1 MTWPYKDLIA
11 IQDLSAGD
19 IGTILDMAASFKE
32 ISRRDIKKVPT
43 LRGKTVVLLFY
54 EPSTRTRLSFE
65 LAAKRLS
72 ADTTALSGSGS
83 SFTKGE
89 TIMDAAHNVM
99 AMAPDCIVIRY
110 PYAGIPRKMA
120 ELLPCSV
127 INAGDGYHEHP
138 TQALLDMYSIKEHFG
153 RIDGLRVAI
162 VGDIMHSRVA
172 RSNVYG
178 LQKMG
183 ASVVLVAPKTL
194 LPPGVETW
202 GVDVSSQ
209 LNPIIPEADVV
220 MMLRVQKERLNQQF
234 FSGEREYSIFY
245 GLNKKRVE
253 MMKKDAVIM
262 HPGPMNRGVE
272 ITYDAADSARSII
285 LDQVENGVAI
295 RMTLLYLS
303 LGGSVNVD

>member
-11 IQDLSAGD
+11 IADLKREEIA
-19 IGTILDMAASFKE
+19 TILDMASSFKE
-32 ISRRDIKKVPT
+32 ISKRDIKKVPT

-72 ADTTALSGSGS
+72 ADTTALSASGS
-83 SFTKGE
+83 SFSKGE
-89 TIMDAAHNVM
+89 TIMDAAYNVM

-120 ELLPCSV
+120 QLLPCSV

-138 TQALLDMYSIKEHFG
+138 TQALLDMFTMKERFG
-153 RIDGLRVAI
+153 NLEGLKVAI

-178 LQKMG
+178 LRKMG
-183 ASVVLVAPKTL
+183 AQVVLVAPRTL
-194 LPPGVETW
+194 IPPGVDTW
-202 GVDVSSQ
+202 GVDVATE
-209 LNPIIPEADVV
+209 LDPVIPDCDVI
-220 MMLRVQKERLNQQF
+220 MMLRVQKERLSRQF
-234 FSGEREYSIFY
+234 FSGEREYSFFY
-245 GLNKKRVE
+245 GLNRSRVE
-253 MMKKDAVIM
+253 KMKPDAVIM

-272 ITYDAADSARSII
+272 ITCDAADSARSMI

>member
-1 MTWPYKDLIA
+1 MNWPHKDIIA
-11 IQDLSAGD
+11 VQDLTSAE
-19 IGTILDMAASFKE
+19 IGLILDMASSFKE

-54 EPSTRTRLSFE
+54 EASTRTRLSFE
-65 LAAKRLS
+65 IAAKRLS
-72 ADTTALSGSGS
+72 ADTTALSASGS
-83 SFTKGE
+83 SFSKGE
-89 TIMDAAHNVM
+89 TIMDAAYNVM
-99 AMAPDCIVIRY
+99 AMSPDCIIIRY
-110 PYAGIPRKMA
+110 PYAGVPKKMA

-138 TQALLDMYSIKEHFG
+138 TQALLDMYSMKERFG
-153 RIDGLRVAI
+153 RLEGLKVAI

-178 LQKMG
+178 LIKMG
-183 ASVVLVAPKTL
+183 AQVVLVAPKTL

-202 GVDVSSQ
+202 GADVMTEFD
-209 LNPIIPEADVV
+209 PVIPEVDAI
-220 MMLRVQKERLNQQF
+220 MMLRVQKERLHERF
-234 FSGEREYSIFY
+234 YPDSREYSIFY
-245 GLNKKRVE
+245 GLNKRRVD
-253 MMKKDAVIM
+253 MMKEGAVIM

-303 LGGSVNVD
+303 MGGSANVD

>member
-11 IQDLSAGD
+11 IADLKREEIA
-19 IGTILDMAASFKE
+19 TILDMASSFKE
-32 ISRRDIKKVPT
+32 ISKRDIKKVPT

-72 ADTTALSGSGS
+72 ADTTALSASGS

-89 TIMDAAHNVM
+89 TIMDAAYNVM

-120 ELLPCSV
+120 QLLPCSV

-138 TQALLDMYSIKEHFG
+138 TQALLDMFTMKERFG
-153 RIDGLRVAI
+153 NLEGLKVAI

-178 LQKMG
+178 LRKMG
-183 ASVVLVAPKTL
+183 AQVVLVAPRTL
-194 LPPGVETW
+194 LPPGVDTW
-202 GVDVSSQ
+202 GVDVATE
-209 LNPIIPEADVV
+209 LDPVIPDSDVI
-220 MMLRVQKERLNQQF
+220 MMLRVQKERLSRQF
-234 FSGEREYSIFY
+234 FSGEREYSFFY
-245 GLNKKRVE
+245 GLNRSRVE
-253 MMKKDAVIM
+253 KMKPDAVIM

-272 ITYDAADSARSII
+272 ITCDAADSARSMI

>member
-11 IQDLSAGD
+11 IADLKREEIA
-19 IGTILDMAASFKE
+19 TILDMASSFKE
-32 ISRRDIKKVPT
+32 ISKRDIKKVPT

-72 ADTTALSGSGS
+72 ADTTALSASGS

-89 TIMDAAHNVM
+89 TIMDAAYNVM

-120 ELLPCSV
+120 QQLPCSV

-138 TQALLDMYSIKEHFG
+138 TQALLDMFTMKERFG
-153 RIDGLRVAI
+153 NLEGLKVAI

-178 LQKMG
+178 LRKMG
-183 ASVVLVAPKTL
+183 AQVVLVAPRTL
-194 LPPGVETW
+194 LPPGVDTW
-202 GVDVSSQ
+202 GVDVATE
-209 LNPIIPEADVV
+209 LDPVIPDSDVI
-220 MMLRVQKERLNQQF
+220 MMLRVQKERLSRQF
-234 FSGEREYSIFY
+234 FSGEREYSFFY
-245 GLNKKRVE
+245 GLNRSRVE
-253 MMKKDAVIM
+253 KMKPDAVIM

-272 ITYDAADSARSII
+272 ITCDAADSARSMI

>member
-1 MTWPYKDLIA
+1 MTWPHKDLIG
-11 IQDLSAGD
+11 IQDLTAD
-19 IGTILDMAASFKE
+19 EIGTILEMTTSFKE

-43 LRGKTVVLLFY
+43 LRGKTVVLFFH

-72 ADTTALSGSGS
+72 ADTTALSASGS

-89 TIMDAAHNVM
+89 TIMDAAYNVM
-99 AMAPDCIVIRY
+99 AMAPDCIIIRY
-110 PYAGIPRKMA
+110 PHAGIPRKMA
-120 ELLPCSV
+120 QLLPCSV

-138 TQALLDMYSIKEHFG
+138 SQALLDMYSMQEHFG
-153 RIDGLRVAI
+153 RLDGLRVAI

-178 LQKMG
+178 LRKMG
-183 ASVVLVAPKTL
+183 AQVVLVAPKTL

-202 GVDVSSQ
+202 GVEVSTELDPVIPGSDV
-209 LNPIIPEADVV
+209 I
-220 MMLRVQKERLNQQF
+220 MMLRVQKERLHQQF
-234 FSGEREYSIFY
+234 FSGEREYSFFY
-245 GLNKKRVE
+245 GLNKSRVQK
-253 MMKKDAVIM
+253 MKEDAVIM

-285 LDQVENGVAI
+285 LDQVENGLAI

>member
-11 IQDLSAGD
+11 IADLSAEE

-72 ADTTALSGSGS
+72 ADTTALSASGS

-89 TIMDAAHNVM
+89 TIMDAAYNVM
-99 AMAPDCIVIRY
+99 AMAPDCIIIRY
-110 PYAGIPRKMA
+110 PYAGVPKKMA
-120 ELLPCSV
+120 QLLPCSV

-138 TQALLDMYSIKEHFG
+138 TQALLDMYSMKEHFG
-153 RIDGLRVAI
+153 RLEGLKVTI

-178 LQKMG
+178 LKKMG
-183 ASVVLVAPKTL
+183 AHVVLVAPKTL

-202 GVDVSSQ
+202 GVEVSTELDPVIPGSDV
-209 LNPIIPEADVV
+209 I
-220 MMLRVQKERLNQQF
+220 MMLRVQKERLHQQF
-234 FSGEREYSIFY
+234 FSGEREYSFFY
-245 GLNKKRVE
+245 GLNKARVDK
-253 MMKKDAVIM
+253 MKDDAVIM

>member
-99 AMAPDCIVIRY
+99 AMAPDCIIIRY

-120 ELLPCSV
+120 EMLPCSV

-153 RIDGLRVAI
+153 RLDGLRVAI

-178 LQKMG
+178 LRKMG

-202 GVDVSSQ
+202 GVDVSTQ
-209 LNPIIPEADVV
+209 LNPVIPESDVV
-220 MMLRVQKERLNQQF
+220 MMLRVQKERLHQQF

-245 GLNKKRVE
+245 GLNKERVE
-253 MMKKDAVIM
+253 MMKEGAVIM

-285 LDQVENGVAI
+285 LDQVENGVAV

>member
-1 MTWPYKDLIA
+1 MTWPHKDLIG
-11 IQDLSAGD
+11 IQDLTAD
-19 IGTILDMAASFKE
+19 EIGTILEMTTSFKE

-43 LRGKTVVLLFY
+43 LRGKTVVLFFH

-72 ADTTALSGSGS
+72 ADTTALSASGS

-89 TIMDAAHNVM
+89 TIMDAAYNVM
-99 AMAPDCIVIRY
+99 AMAPDCIIIRY
-110 PYAGIPRKMA
+110 PHAGIPRKMA
-120 ELLPCSV
+120 QLLPCSV

-138 TQALLDMYSIKEHFG
+138 SQALLDMYSMQEHFG
-153 RIDGLRVAI
+153 RLDGLRVAI

-178 LQKMG
+178 LRKMG
-183 ASVVLVAPKTL
+183 AQVVLVAPKTL

-202 GVDVSSQ
+202 GVDVSTE
-209 LNPIIPEADVV
+209 LDPVIPGADVI
-220 MMLRVQKERLNQQF
+220 MMLRVQKERLHQQF
-234 FSGEREYSIFY
+234 FSGEREYSFFY
-245 GLNKKRVE
+245 GLNKSRVE
-253 MMKKDAVIM
+253 RMKEDAVIM

-303 LGGSVNVD
+303 VGGSFNVD

>member
-11 IQDLSAGD
+11 IADLSAD
-19 IGTILDMAASFKE
+19 EIGTILDMAGSFKE
-32 ISRRDIKKVPT
+32 ISKRDIKKVPT

-89 TIMDAAHNVM
+89 TIMDAAYNVM

-110 PYAGIPRKMA
+110 PYAGIPKKMA

-138 TQALLDMYSIKEHFG
+138 TQALLDMYSMKEHFG
-153 RIDGLRVAI
+153 RLEGLNVSI

-178 LQKMG
+178 LKKMG
-183 ASVVLVAPKTL
+183 ANVTLVAPKTL

-202 GVDVSSQ
+202 GVAVSHV
-209 LNPIIPEADVV
+209 LDPVIPDADVI
-220 MMLRVQKERLNQQF
+220 MMLRVQKERLHQQF

-245 GLNKKRVE
+245 GLNRKRVE

-272 ITYDAADSARSII
+272 ITYDAADSVRSII

-303 LGGSVNVD
+303 LGGSINVD

>member
-11 IQDLSAGD
+11 IADLSAD
-19 IGTILDMAASFKE
+19 EIGTILDMAASFKE

-72 ADTTALSGSGS
+72 ADTTALSASGS

-89 TIMDAAHNVM
+89 TIMDAAYNVM
-99 AMAPDCIVIRY
+99 AMAPDCIIIRY
-110 PYAGIPRKMA
+110 PYAGIPKKMA
-120 ELLPCSV
+120 QLLPCSI

-153 RIDGLRVAI
+153 RLEGLNVTI

-178 LQKMG
+178 LRKMG
-183 ASVVLVAPKTL
+183 AHVVLVTPKTL

-202 GVDVSSQ
+202 GVEVSTA
-209 LNPIIPEADVV
+209 LDPVIPESDVI
-220 MMLRVQKERLNQQF
+220 MMLRVQKERLHQQF
-234 FSGEREYSIFY
+234 FSGEREYSFFY
-245 GLNKKRVE
+245 GLNKSRVQK
-253 MMKKDAVIM
+253 MKEDAVIM

-285 LDQVENGVAI
+285 LDQVENGLAI

>member
-153 RIDGLRVAI
+153 RIDGLRIAI

-178 LQKMG
+178 LRKMG

-202 GVDVSSQ
+202 GVDVSTQ
-209 LNPIIPEADVV
+209 LNPVIPESDVV
-220 MMLRVQKERLNQQF
+220 MMLRVQKERLHQQF

-245 GLNKKRVE
+245 GLNKKRVG
-253 MMKKDAVIM
+253 MMKEDAVIM

>member
-1 MTWPYKDLIA
+1 MTWPYKDLIG
-11 IQDLSAGD
+11 IQDLSAD
-19 IGTILDMAASFKE
+19 EIETILDMAASFKE

-72 ADTTALSGSGS
+72 ADTTALSASGS

-89 TIMDAAHNVM
+89 TIMDAAYNVM
-99 AMAPDCIVIRY
+99 AMSPDCIIIRY
-110 PYAGIPRKMA
+110 PNAGVPKKMA
-120 ELLPCSV
+120 QLLPCSV

-138 TQALLDMYSIKEHFG
+138 TQALLDMYSMKEHFG
-153 RIDGLRVAI
+153 TLEGLNVAI

-178 LQKMG
+178 LRKMG
-183 ASVVLVAPKTL
+183 AHVVLVAPKTL
-194 LPPGVETW
+194 LPPGVQTW
-202 GVDVSSQ
+202 GVEVSTQ
-209 LNPIIPEADVV
+209 IDPVIPRADVI
-220 MMLRVQKERLNQQF
+220 MMLRVQKERLHQQF
-234 FSGEREYSIFY
+234 FSGEREYSFFY
-245 GLNKKRVE
+245 GLNKSRVAR
-253 MMKKDAVIM
+253 MKDDAVIM

-272 ITYDAADSARSII
+272 ITYDAADCARSII

>member
-1 MTWPYKDLIA
+1 MKWPYKDLIG
-11 IQDLSAGD
+11 IQELSAD
-19 IGTILDMAASFKE
+19 EIGTILDMAASFKE
-32 ISRRDIKKVPT
+32 ISKRDIKKVPT

-72 ADTTALSGSGS
+72 ADTTALSASGS

-89 TIMDAAHNVM
+89 TIMDAAYNVM
-99 AMAPDCIVIRY
+99 AMAPDCIIIRY
-110 PYAGIPRKMA
+110 PYAGIPKKMA
-120 ELLPCSV
+120 QMLPCSV

-138 TQALLDMYSIKEHFG
+138 TQALLDMYTMKEHFG
-153 RIDGLRVAI
+153 RLEGLNVTI

-178 LQKMG
+178 LKKMG
-183 ASVVLVAPKTL
+183 AHVVLVAPKTL

-202 GVDVSSQ
+202 GVEVSTE
-209 LNPIIPEADVV
+209 LDPVIPESDVI
-220 MMLRVQKERLNQQF
+220 MMLRVQKERLQQQF
-234 FSGEREYSIFY
+234 FSGEREYSFFY
-245 GLNKKRVE
+245 GLNKSRVE
-253 MMKKDAVIM
+253 KMKENAVIM